1 MRRITAILAIMIT
14 IPTMIFSQERVEGEK
29 AWHIIENGQILGT
42 GDEKYQKNR
51 CDS

>member
-29 AWHIIENGQILGT
+29 AWQVWKSGFSKIADFQPA
-42 GDEKYQKNR
+42 YW
-51 CDS
+51 